1 MTGVCRHSGS
11 EAEGANEMDC
21 ALRAER
27 KANVQSPNPILTTAK
42 HPDIWFVYD
51 TYRSDHHSTMDGL
64 ENRQTVI
71 QLRVKIIIDH
81 TSGVK
86 IL

>member
-1 MTGVCRHSGS
+1 MFST
-11 EAEGANEMDC
+11 
-21 ALRAER
+21 
-27 KANVQSPNPILTTAK
+27 PNPILTTVK

-51 TYRSDHHSTMDGL
+51 TYHSDHHSTMDGL

-86 IL
+86 FSNLLGGKGVAGEANT